1 MSEKDGEIT
10 ESVDSA
16 TGDQGRCSRG
26 KKMLSSCLVFTEDRT
41 IDNGLKLQPDVKKE

>member
-16 TGDQGRCSRG
+16 TGDQGQMFQG
-26 KKMLSSCLVFTEDRT
+26 EENAV
-41 IDNGLKLQPDVKKE
+41 